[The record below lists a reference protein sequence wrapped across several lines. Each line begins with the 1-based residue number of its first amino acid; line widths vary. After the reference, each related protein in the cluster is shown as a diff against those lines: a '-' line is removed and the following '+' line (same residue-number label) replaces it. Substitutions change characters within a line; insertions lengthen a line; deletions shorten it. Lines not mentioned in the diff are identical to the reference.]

1 MRNPAMLVP
10 LIPLS
15 FVLGYQYD
23 MAKGNKMDRIIGK
36 SRPTSL
42 PCTRY
47 PLMVVWMSAAEAD
60 RILEKEQN
68 LVALPGPPLTTQLIE
83 DAIKKSKGTK

>member
-42 PCTRY
+42 PVTR
-47 PLMVVWMSAAEAD
+47 
-60 RILEKEQN
+60 
-68 LVALPGPPLTTQLIE
+68 
-83 DAIKKSKGTK
+83 